1 MNQEEALQL
10 LLSDRVL
17 FLQTLMRIEDKN
29 RNLVPFR
36 LNPIQRNMLETA
48 TGRDVYVKP
57 SQVGASSI
65 FIADFLIDC
74 LTIEGTVAIIISYD
88 EFITGRLLR
97 KAQHFYNFL
106 HELIPT
112 IDKMEHKSTHEK
124 TFEKMGSSFYICS
137 AGSQAFGRGETI
149 HDLLIDE
156 YAFWPQDATEKLFT
170 SAIQRVPLTLDSKIR
185 FCSTPNGAENDF
197 CEVYMGAKEGKNYGK
212 SVYTAHFYPWYNH
225 PEYFMSID
233 HPFVLPGDEYSTLK
247 NLIPE
252 EINLLK
258 VFEGMGCTELEAH
271 DKLRWRRYKIADMAS
286 ARRSGETRLLFG
298 QEYPENDVDCF
309 LEAGDQVYPAEQV
322 NDMAKLCYPA
332 LSHHLF
338 ADIWYGPEK
347 DKKYLIGV
355 DPGEGKISESVATV
369 WRIDNLGSDDEEFVH
384 CATLSGFYD
393 QSEMADKVK
402 DLGRYYNTAVLAPED
417 ALDFVPYIKD
427 YPELYYMTDPTTDRI
442 SNSIGWRTTKT
453 TKPYMISEV
462 LKNFSKIKT
471 HDIRLVSQFRNIIW
485 VIGRDGKDRA
495 MARGSDDYHDAAAI
509 AIVCRKAL
517 PIERGF
523 VGTCG
528 WNDKWGR

>member
-1 MNQEEALQL
+1 MNQEEALEL
-10 LLSDRVL
+10 LLSDRIM
-17 FLQTLMRIEDKN
+17 FIETLMRIPDKE
-29 RNLVPFR
+29 RNVVPYK
-36 LNPIQRNMLETA
+36 LNPIQRDMMMTS

-57 SQVGASSI
+57 AQVGASSV
-65 FIADFLIDC
+65 FIVDALIDC

-88 EFITGRLLR
+88 EFITGRLLK
-97 KAQHFYNFL
+97 KAQQFYRL
-106 HELIPT
+106 LKEIIPS
-112 IDKMEHKSTHEK
+112 IDKMVHDSQYEQ

-137 AGSQAFGRGETI
+137 AGSKAYGRGETI
-149 HDLLIDE
+149 HNLLIDE
-156 YAFWPQDATEKLFT
+156 YAFWPEGSTEKLFT
-170 SAIQRVPLTLDSKIR
+170 SAIQRVPLTTDSKIR
-185 FCSTPNGAENDF
+185 FFSTPHGADNDF
-197 CEVYMGAKEGKNYGK
+197 CELYMGAKEGKQYGK
-212 SVYTAHFYPWYNH
+212 SIYTSHFYPWYIH
-225 PEYFMSID
+225 TEYFMLVGN
-233 HPFVLPGDEYSTLK
+233 PFVLPGDECPILK

-258 VFEGMGCTELEAH
+258 IFEGMGLNELEAH
-271 DKLRWRRYKIADMAS
+271 DKLRWRRFKQADMAS

-309 LEAGDQVYPAEQV
+309 LEAGDMVYPPEQI
-322 NDMAKLCYPA
+322 NDMAKQCFPR
-332 LSHHLF
+332 SFNHLF
-338 ADIWYGPEK
+338 ADIWYAPEE
-347 DKKYLIGV
+347 DRKYLIGI

-369 WRIDNLGSDDEEFVH
+369 WRIDNPNSDDEELIH

-417 ALDFVPYIKD
+417 ALDFVPYVKD

-442 SNSIGWRTTKT
+442 SNSIGWRTTVS

-462 LKNFSKIKT
+462 LKNFSKIRT

-485 VIGRDGKDRA
+485 IVGRNGKERA
-495 MARGSDDYHDAAAI
+495 MARGSDDYHDSAAI
-509 AIVCRKAL
+509 AIVTRKAL

-528 WNDKWGR
+528 WSDNWGK